1 MEKVIK
7 PIKVKEVINRDT
19 AVSSDDGDAVYN
31 DILVGLKENLIIEL
45 DFSEIT
51 LMTTAFLNSA
61 IGQLYSLYTSEELN
75 DSLKL
80 KNVAE
85 EDRILFKKVIDRAK
99 QYQANKKGFEDS
111 ANNAIYGS

>member
-1 MEKVIK
+1 MAKQIRI
-7 PIKVKEVINRDT
+7 IKVKELINRDS
-19 AVSSDDGDAVYN
+19 AVSSDDGETVYN
-31 DILVGLKENLIIEL
+31 NILEAIKEEYIVEL

-51 LMTTAFLNSA
+51 IMTTAFLNSA
-61 IGQLYSLYTSEELN
+61 IGQLYSMFSSDELN
-75 DSLKL
+75 TSLKL

-85 EDRILFKKVIDRAK
+85 EDGILFKKVIDRAK

>member
-1 MEKVIK
+1 MGNEIK
-7 PIKVKEVINRDT
+7 NIKVKEVINRVT
-19 AVSSDDGDAVYN
+19 AVSSDDGDVVYN
-31 DILVGLKENLIIEL
+31 NILVALKANYTVEL

-61 IGQLYSLYTSEELN
+61 IGQLYSIYTSEELN
-75 DSLKL
+75 DILKL
-80 KNVAE
+80 KNVVE

-99 QYQANKKGFEDS
+99 QYQANKKGFENS